1 MPPKR
6 LLGIVLLVVG
16 LFLLYFGLRATDSI
30 GESIQEG
37 LTGKFSDET
46 TWFLVGGAVAIVVGA
61 ALALLPGRTR
71 MA

>member
-6 LLGIVLLVVG
+6 LLGIVFLVVG